1 MTQSHTINPLAP
13 RTAGR
18 WAWALM
24 ASMPRAYRR
33 YQAEKQ
39 SGQEESFQTV
49 DGNTAAM
56 RTWEGRNLGKQTDVG
71 AFEVG
76 RKKINVSR
84 FKPA

>member
-1 MTQSHTINPLAP
+1 
-13 RTAGR
+13 
-18 WAWALM
+18 M
-24 ASMPRAYRR
+24 ASMPHASSR

-39 SGQEESFQTV
+39 SGQEESFQTM
-49 DGNTAAM
+49 DGNTAGM
-56 RTWEGRNLGKQTDVG
+56 WTQEGRNSGKQTDVG